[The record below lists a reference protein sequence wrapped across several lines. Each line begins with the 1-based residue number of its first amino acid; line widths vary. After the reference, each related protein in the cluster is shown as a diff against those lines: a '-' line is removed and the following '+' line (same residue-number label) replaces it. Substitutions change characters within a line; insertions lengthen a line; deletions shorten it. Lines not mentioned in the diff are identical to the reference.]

1 MSMLLT
7 LLADLPEGEPREV
20 HAGDDSLIL
29 VRFGDA
35 VHGYHNICPHAGRA
49 LNWAP
54 GRFLLNAGE
63 LVCAAHGASFTLAT
77 GACTGG
83 PCRGSSLKPV
93 ALAVRDGGVH
103 LA

>member
-1 MSMLLT
+1 MLLS

-29 VRFGDA
+29 VRYGDR
-35 VHGYHNICPHAGRA
+35 VHGYHNVCPHAGRA

-63 LVCAAHGASFTLAT
+63 LVCAAHGASFQLST

-83 PCRGSSLKPV
+83 PCRGAALKAV
-93 ALAVRDGGVH
+93 ALELRGEEVH
-103 LA
+103 LV